1 MFSSDPVSPR
11 ACHKGVGSGS
21 RPGTGANGGMARR
34 RRGGVYEEVLL
45 DPESDEDTGQAQ
57 ASARS
62 VSPKLQPKPMTR
74 RLRVSGSKTPLPQLK
89 ATLPIGSQVP
99 ELRQSIALPAATAS
113 HPLEDQTQGRNRTEG

>member
-62 VSPKLQPKPMTR
+62 VSPKLQPKPR
-74 RLRVSGSKTPLPQLK
+74 R
-89 ATLPIGSQVP
+89 
-99 ELRQSIALPAATAS
+99 
-113 HPLEDQTQGRNRTEG
+113 